1 MATRAGFAVR
11 SELRPPPPP
20 DEGAPGAADLLPRC
34 PQDQSIAR
42 CAQFPVPCPYVP
54 TFPRSPASDPLTT
67 PPGTP
72 PLTARAAIQGAQD
85 RDDVALASRGDTAAF
100 ERLYRRH
107 VARVH
112 GLARWLLGE
121 DEVDDAVQ
129 EVFIRVWQKLDT
141 FAGQSAFSTWLHRVA
156 VNLILRRRQASGTRR
171 VRFRDEEALEH
182 PVAAPASRPD
192 LRVAIER
199 AVDLLPAGAREV
211 FVLHDMEGY
220 RHEEIGGMLG
230 VDPGTSRSQLH
241 RARML
246 LRRHL
251 AD

>member
-1 MATRAGFAVR
+1 MT
-11 SELRPPPPP
+11 L
-20 DEGAPGAADLLPRC
+20 AA
-34 PQDQSIAR
+34 
-42 CAQFPVPCPYVP
+42 
-54 TFPRSPASDPLTT
+54 
-67 PPGTP
+67 
-72 PLTARAAIQGAQD
+72 
-85 RDDVALASRGDTAAF
+85 RGDSEAF

-107 VARVH
+107 VARVNA
-112 GLARWLLGE
+112 LARWLLGD

-141 FAGQSAFSTWLHRVA
+141 FAGNSAFGTWLHRVA
-156 VNLILRRRQASGTRR
+156 VNLILRRRQNRGTRR
-171 VRFRDEEALEH
+171 QRFAEDEEGMLR
-182 PVAAPASRPD
+182 AASPPSTPD

-220 RHEEIGGMLG
+220 KHEEISGMLG

-246 LRRHL
+246 LRKHL
-251 AD
+251 AA

>member
-1 MATRAGFAVR
+1 MADRPTRDDA
-11 SELRPPPPP
+11 
-20 DEGAPGAADLLPRC
+20 
-34 PQDQSIAR
+34 
-42 CAQFPVPCPYVP
+42 
-54 TFPRSPASDPLTT
+54 
-67 PPGTP
+67 
-72 PLTARAAIQGAQD
+72 LTARATPLAGPD
-85 RDDVALASRGDTAAF
+85 DLSDVALATRGDTAAF

-112 GLARWLLGE
+112 ALAKWMLGD

-129 EVFIRVWQKLDT
+129 EVFIRVWHKLDT

-156 VNLILRRRQASGTRR
+156 VNLILRRRQTRGGR
-171 VRFRDEEALEH
+171 RQRFVEDEPAALAT
-182 PVAAPASRPD
+182 PARASRPE
-192 LRVAIER
+192 LRMAIER
-199 AVDLLPAGAREV
+199 AVDQLPAGAREV

-220 RHEEIGGMLG
+220 KHEEISKMLG